1 MDSNSSKSIKKKL
14 DEKIKLLKQQKKKYG
29 SPIKDSTQIYG
40 SL

>member
-14 DEKIKLLKQQKKKYG
+14 DEKMKYG
-29 SPIKDSTQIYG
+29 SPTKDSTQIYG